1 MDERVR
7 SGSQYVVA
15 SRKLFNY
22 LKHPEL
28 LEVPPKEVVEDIP

>member
-1 MDERVR
+1 MDERVC

-28 LEVPPKEVVEDIP
+28 LEVPPEKVEHDIP